1 MREFHGTATGRVD
14 ATPEA
19 VFDVI
24 TDVGRLPEWND
35 AIESVTER
43 PPALTEGAEWVVVMH
58 PARMPRWKSRS
69 RVEEI
74 DRHALRFAYRT
85 RNEDGNPS
93 WAVWHWSIKPQDSA
107 AQVTVD
113 WEVHLETLDRRW
125 LAGPIRSRQLRKEV
139 AASLPRIERA
149 ARTS

>member
-14 ATPEA
+14 ATPTA

-35 AIESVTER
+35 AIESVTEQ
-43 PPALTEGAEWVVVMH
+43 PAELTVGAEWVVVMH

-69 RVEEI
+69 RVVEI
-74 DRHALRFAYRT
+74 DQDGLRFAYRT
-85 RNEDGNPS
+85 SNEDGNPS
-93 WAVWHWSIKPQDSA
+93 WALWRWHITPAAGA
-107 AQVTVD
+107 AQVTVE

-125 LAGPIRSRQLRKEV
+125 LAGPLRSRQLRKEV
-139 AASLPRIERA
+139 AASLPRIEQA
-149 ARTS
+149 ARTA